1 MQVETLLG
9 GPRGDRTKAS
19 NAGCSI
25 AQGGYICTIYR
36 RPLDPPSSVR
46 VYSSQVTT
54 NTKGVSPIRIVD
66 EFIGDSRAYEG

>member
-1 MQVETLLG
+1 MQVESLLG
-9 GPRGDRTKAS
+9 GPRGDKIKAS

-36 RPLDPPSSVR
+36 SPLDPPSSAR

-54 NTKGVSPIRIVD
+54 KTKGVSPIRIVD
-66 EFIGDSRAYEG
+66 EFHRGPTGV